1 VRAVSGEG
9 YDGPWATVGAVRRAG
24 RVELKII
31 VPDGC
36 HRTLLAALHGTTRAR
51 TVYYLDTVDLD
62 LAARGL
68 VVRARTGG
76 RVDSV
81 VKLRGAEPRGR
92 SRRRFPNLTVEVDAL
107 PEHSWWT
114 TAVAQDLRPSAV
126 RAAVHGRRPLRT
138 LLSGEQRRFLRDHA
152 RGGPALDDLVVHGPV
167 LVTRTAGRGSGICGR
182 LVLESWVY
190 PDGSRLLEVSTKC
203 RPERVRRVAAAT
215 GRFLDR
221 LDVDLTAP
229 QRTKTAASLE
239 YFAA

>member
-1 VRAVSGEG
+1 MAN
-9 YDGPWATVGAVRRAG
+9 DGPWTTVGAVGRAG

-36 HRTLLAALHGTTRAR
+36 YRTLLETLQGPARAR
-51 TVYYLDTVDLD
+51 TVYYLDTADLG
-62 LAARGL
+62 LAQRGL

-81 VKLRGAEPRGR
+81 VKLRGPEPDELEREA
-92 SRRRFPNLTVEVDAL
+92 RRFPNLTVEVDAL

-126 RAAVHGRRPLRT
+126 RAAVRGRSPLRT
-138 LLSGEQRRFLRDHA
+138 LLSGEQRRFLRVHA
-152 RGGPALDDLVVHGPV
+152 KGGPAVDELVVHGPV
-167 LVTRTAGRGSGICGR
+167 LVTRTAGRGPGVSGR

-203 RPERVRRVAAAT
+203 RPDRVARVARAV
-215 GRFLDR
+215 GRFLADR
-221 LDVDLTAP
+221 DVDLTAP

-239 YFAA
+239 YFAS

>member
-1 VRAVSGEG
+1 MRTDMGDE
-9 YDGPWATVGAVRRAG
+9 GPWAAVGGVGGAG

-31 VPDGC
+31 VPAGC
-36 HRTLLAALHGTTRAR
+36 RRTLLTALHGTTRSR
-51 TVYYLDTVDLD
+51 TVYYLDTEGLD

-81 VKLRGAEPRGR
+81 VKLRGPEPDT
-92 SRRRFPNLTVEVDAL
+92 RRRRYPNLTVEVDAL

-114 TAVAQDLRPSAV
+114 TAVARDLRPSAV
-126 RAAVHGRRPLRT
+126 RAAVCGRRPLRS

-152 RGGPALDDLVVHGPV
+152 VDGPGPDDLVVHGPV
-167 LVTRTAGRGSGICGR
+167 LVTRTAGRGSGIVGR

-203 RPERVRRVAAAT
+203 RPDRVGRVAAAAR
-215 GRFLDR
+215 RFLAE
-221 LDVDLTAP
+221 LEVDLTEP
-229 QRTKTAASLE
+229 QRTKTAASLD